1 MPQTPGTNQWVVSSA
16 IDFQTALNAVE
27 TNSTLNTIVIT
38 RDIITPAA
46 ITGFK
51 LPKKIAHLSGKLVIQ
66 GNNSTIKS
74 KTAQSEPLLSRSFT
88 FAAPPANV
96 SDLLDQIVI
105 KDLIFD
111 GTAAMSSKPSGN
123 NAPLVT
129 VEGLRIEGA
138 SNVIVDNCNFNK
150 LDYGLILS
158 SVQTGM
164 VSNCIAS
171 DISITAYTTTSTNAW
186 NVTTNFSVF
195 STYSRNIT
203 FNKCTSS
210 LIENAL
216 YGFLIQKTANV
227 VMNDCVA
234 TGSTVGTIHH
244 VFYDAQGGLSNS
256 IYPSG
261 GDELINN
268 FNIYNIV
275 INSPVKGAAD
285 TCGDAP
291 IGGIY
296 LGSLIRIK
304 AAGSLTASGS
314 YVKIDGL
321 HLNSGVSDSMVINA
335 SSSKGFTHLYVY
347 NVPYLN
353 SGAQFA
359 TDGGVIL
366 SNANCSTPPTSGTVW
381 EFKETFDA
389 VNIFSST
396 RWYNSTIPFYRLA
409 DNFSFS
415 SRSKNYLTNF
425 MLINNNTVSQ

>member
-1 MPQTPGTNQWVVSSA
+1 MPQTPGTNQWVVTSA
-16 IDFQTALNAVE
+16 IDFQTALTAVE

-38 RDIITPAA
+38 RDIITPAS

-51 LPKKIAHLSGKLVIQ
+51 LPKKIAHLSGKLLIQ
-66 GNNSTIKS
+66 GNNSAIKS
-74 KTAQSEPLLSRSFT
+74 KTSQVEPLLSRSFT

-96 SDLLDQIVI
+96 SDLNNQIVI
-105 KDLIFD
+105 TDLIFD
-111 GTAAMSSKPSGN
+111 GTAAMSSKPTGT
-123 NAPLVT
+123 AV

-138 SNVIVDNCNFNK
+138 SNVIVHNCNFNK

-171 DISITAYTTTSTNAW
+171 DISITAYTTTSTNTW
-186 NVTTNFSVF
+186 NTTTNFSVP

-234 TGSTVGTIHH
+234 TGSTLGTIHH
-244 VFYDAQGGLSNS
+244 VFYDAQGGISNS
-256 IYPSG
+256 LTPSAA
-261 GDELINN
+261 GDQLINN

-275 INSPVKGAAD
+275 INSPVKREAD
-285 TCGDAP
+285 LCGDP
-291 IGGIY
+291 GGAIY

-304 AAGSLTASGS
+304 AAGSTNASGS

-321 HLNSGVSDSMVINA
+321 HLHPNISSSIVVNA
-335 SSSKGFTHLYVY
+335 SSSSGFNHLYVY

-353 SGAQFA
+353 AASKFV

-366 SNANCSTPPTSGTVW
+366 SNVNCSTPPTSGTVW

-396 RWYNSTIPFYRLA
+396 RWENSIIPFYRLA